1 MKKLFSSIL
10 AVTLVITSL
19 LIPSAAYA
27 YQDDDSH
34 EITTVTDEEL
44 AEMADDAYMWTG
56 DGETASCDYKDG
68 RYRYKGVPVSED
80 VRKKVYDSIRDKL
93 ATDNAEQIPWETD
106 AEYAARSKSSGKDSN
121 DSNGGS
127 SDNDSD
133 DSGSGKKPVSKNPVK
148 KVSASAIR
156 FTEKAGDGKNNSVT
170 IIWKKVSGVDGYEIT
185 AEKKGHIIKNTY
197 KSITGDSP
205 ETIYTGNGTKITA
218 KLARNT
224 QYCFNIRS
232 YKIKDGQKM
241 YSDTVRR
248 YYYVAKSKGSKT
260 INKDMKNII
269 AFMKVFNHS
278 FDKYVTVRG
287 NTITL
292 KKDITFNKSF
302 SALTWAET
310 DYYPFHTKS
319 TVVLDFAGHKIKFN
333 KKCLGGKDK
342 NHLNLVLFRLAYSNN
357 ENLVLNDSVGSGGL
371 LDTNSS
377 KTGLQ
382 IDECGNIIINDGNYT
397 AKGLLY
403 FTSYKCLIINSGKF
417 KSDKWGVGTGDCKKF
432 IHNGGSFN
440 HGVN

>member
-10 AVTLVITSL
+10 AVTLVFTSL

-27 YQDDDSH
+27 YQNDDSH
-34 EITTVTDEEL
+34 EITSVTDEEL

-93 ATDNAEQIPWETD
+93 AADNTEQIPWETD
-106 AEYAARSKSSGKDSN
+106 AEYAARNKSSDEDNN
-121 DSNGGS
+121 DSNGDS

-133 DSGSGKKPVSKNPVK
+133 DSGSRKKPVSKNPVK

-156 FTEKAGDGKNNSVT
+156 FTEKAGGGKNNSVT

-185 AEKKGHIIKNTY
+185 VEQKGHIVKNTY

-241 YSDTVRR
+241 YSDTARR
-248 YYYVAKSKGSKT
+248 YYYVAKSKGSRT
-260 INKDMKNII
+260 INKDIKDII

-278 FDKYVTVRG
+278 FDKYVKVSG

-310 DYYPFHTKS
+310 GKQLTHTKS
-319 TVVLDFAGHKIKFN
+319 TVVIDFAGHKIKFN
-333 KKCLGGKDK
+333 KKCIGGKDMD
-342 NHLNLVLFRLAYSNN
+342 LVFFRLAYSDD
-357 ENLVLNDSVGSGGL
+357 ENLILNDSVGGGGL
-371 LDTNSS
+371 KSFNNSKIGFEIS
-377 KTGLQ
+377 EQ
-382 IDECGNIIINDGNYT
+382 GNMIINDGNYT
-397 AKGLLY
+397 AKGSLY
-403 FTSYKCLIINSGKF
+403 FTSNKCLIINSGKF
-417 KSDKWGVGTGDCKKF
+417 KSDKWGVGTDGCKKF